1 MGGALSSSNGSSG
14 LPSSSQRAPD
24 TDAVHLS
31 SSPSPLSQPQNQQA
45 SRKRRLPPCSTELI
59 DIREENARGT
69 EVDQKAT
76 EQFADHKSSSQIDAK
91 KVSSIDATP
100 DGETYRYKVQAGE
113 LYWAMRKDITK
124 FIAKLPEPLPAHSG
138 LQKMVKKDHFFIC
151 FPNAKCAEKGV
162 NLLTGRV
169 FRKQALEVERVARQP
184 FKRQRVSTL
193 VKKAPINDETNVLR
207 DNDNDGDKDGEGNGE
222 AGQDRQ
228 KSDLS
233 PMAYPSGADVTAQW
247 RDVPYD
253 KQVQRKRAKII
264 SVLRDVTRHLRRE
277 LKHIDRLPWLSALVF
292 SRPEQDKRQ
301 PLCCPLV
308 AVLAADDQ
316 IGVRDY
322 YRNKNEFTI
331 GRPPCADDVNEESA
345 GSNAQ
350 TSEDAVIGFTLGLM
364 RRGQFCV
371 GAVDESCKTTS
382 KLAIEVARALT
393 PVVRASGLPPY
404 DRFSHVGYWRQLTI
418 RESSCSGQAL
428 VTVAVN
434 PKYFETERTAESDSC
449 LADSQCREAVVS
461 ALKALFR
468 TRHEHAVR
476 EDDDA
481 VGITWQPCADISSVP
496 PDTPTQHLYGL
507 KAIHETLQP
516 IDSSLIP
523 QPKANNTASSALSS
537 STVATKDGEAGA
549 VDTATPS
556 NDVPISAI
564 PTTALSSSQG
574 SKLKFRIQPGSFFQ
588 VNSRMADVLYGLVA
602 DCASLTEETTILD
615 VCCGTGT
622 IGISL
627 ARRVR
632 DVLGI
637 EISKVAVID
646 AEHNAKL
653 NSVDNA
659 RFIVGKVEEKIHE
672 AVRLVVSQNRGKQ
685 RPCVVVLDPP
695 RAGVPNSVIAA
706 IRGMPQVTRVVY
718 VACEPKNFFRNAL
731 GFCRPTSK
739 AFRLEPFQPV
749 FAYGVDL
756 FPHTP
761 HVEMVVVLDRIL
773 DYEPVPKFVRKE
785 GDEAQQEAGDK
796 VTKDDDGAQKMDC
809 SNETKETVSVDS
821 GVPKLATDASEEQDV
836 EQGKKDGLS

>member
-1 MGGALSSSNGSSG
+1 MGGALSTSNGSAG
-14 LPSSSQRAPD
+14 PPSSSQRAPD
-24 TDAVHLS
+24 TDATHPS
-31 SSPSPLSQPQNQQA
+31 SSPSPLSLFQNQQA
-45 SRKRRLPPCSTELI
+45 SRKRRLPPSSTELT
-59 DIREENARGT
+59 DVREGNDRGT
-69 EVDQKAT
+69 EVGQNAI
-76 EQFADHKSSSQIDAK
+76 EQFAANKSPSQVDVS

-162 NLLTGRV
+162 SLLTGRV
-169 FRKQALEVERVARQP
+169 FRKQTLEVERVARQP

-193 VKKAPINDETNVLR
+193 FKKAPINDETYVLR
-207 DNDNDGDKDGEGNGE
+207 DDGNFDDNDGEGNGE

-233 PMAYPSGADVTAQW
+233 PMVYPSGADVTAQW

-253 KQVQRKRAKII
+253 KQVQRKRAKLIT
-264 SVLRDVTRHLRRE
+264 VLRDVTRHLRRE
-277 LKHIDRLPWLSALVF
+277 LKHIDRLPWLSTLMF

-331 GRPPCADDVNEESA
+331 GRPPCVDDVNEKSA
-345 GSNAQ
+345 GSSAQ
-350 TSEDAVIGFTLGLM
+350 TSEDSVIGFTVGLM
-364 RRGQFCV
+364 HRGQFYV

-382 KLAIEVARALT
+382 KLAIEVAHALT

-434 PKYFETERTAESDSC
+434 PKYFETKRTAEPDSC
-449 LADSQCREAVVS
+449 LSDRQCQEAVVS

-468 TRHEHAVR
+468 TRHEHTVR

-481 VGITWQPCADISSVP
+481 VGIFWQSCADISSVP
-496 PDTPTQHLYGL
+496 PDAPTQHLYGL

-516 IDSSLIP
+516 IGSSLIP
-523 QPKANNTASSALSS
+523 QAKVNRTASSALSS
-537 STVATKDGEAGA
+537 STVANKDCEAVA
-549 VDTATPS
+549 VNAVTPS
-556 NDVPISAI
+556 NDVPISVI
-564 PTTALSSSQG
+564 PTTDPSSQG
-574 SKLKFRIQPGSFFQ
+574 PKLKFRIQPGSFFQ
-588 VNSRMADVLYGLVA
+588 VNSRMADVLYGLIA
-602 DCASLTEETTILD
+602 DCASLKEEMTILD

-627 ARRVR
+627 ARRVQ
-632 DVLGI
+632 DVVGI
-637 EISKVAVID
+637 EINKIAVID
-646 AEHNAKL
+646 ADYNSKL

-659 RFIVGKVEEKIHE
+659 QFIVGKVEEKIHE
-672 AVRLVVSQNRGKQ
+672 AVKLVVSKNRGKQ

-706 IRGMPQVTRVVY
+706 IRGMPQVTRVIY

-739 AFRLEPFQPV
+739 AFRLEPFQPI

-773 DYEPVPKFVRKE
+773 DFQPVPKFVRKE
-785 GDEAQQEAGDK
+785 DDEAKQEAGDK
-796 VTKDDDGAQKMDC
+796 VTKDDDDAQKMDC
-809 SNETKETVSVDS
+809 SNETKKKAIVDS
-821 GVPKLATDASEEQDV
+821 GVPKLATDASEE
-836 EQGKKDGLS
+836 